1 MALGE
6 ASYHSYCWNEPLFV
20 GVLAMSMKIGHPNG
34 LPLNEEQQHLLLL
47 FKQRLETMV
56 SSGGL
61 TAGNVQELVYELRS
75 HPLIS
80 AEIMQELRQE
90 LSLLMPGQGFTF
102 D

>member
-1 MALGE
+1 
-6 ASYHSYCWNEPLFV
+6 
-20 GVLAMSMKIGHPNG
+20 MSMKIGHPNG

-47 FKQRLETMV
+47 FKQRQEAMV

-61 TAGNVQELVYELRS
+61 PPGNVQELVNELRS

-80 AEIMQELRQE
+80 AELMQQLRQE
-90 LSLLMPGQGFTF
+90 LSLLMPGQGFKF